1 MAIKGLSYVKTS
13 WMFEERPVSSSKL
26 NQWDD
31 RIESALETAFFL
43 LNQAWGGGS
52 GVLRNV
58 GLGELAVKATA
69 PESLA
74 VSVASGYAFIDA
86 YPFHLKETTI
96 SVAVLPPFVNGR
108 IDLVQADL
116 ATWSVT
122 VKAGEESAT
131 PVAPPADS
139 GALALGE
146 LVLRPGMT
154 SIKDSDDGVNGYVLD
169 VRKFL

>member
-1 MAIKGLSYVKTS
+1 MAVKGLSYVKTG
-13 WMFEERPVSSSKL
+13 WIFEERPVSSLKL

-52 GVLRNV
+52 GVLRNT
-58 GLGELAVKATA
+58 GLGELAVKGTA

-74 VSVASGYAFIDA
+74 VSIAPGYAFIDA
-86 YPFHLKETTI
+86 FPFQLKEPTTTAAI
-96 SVAVLPPFVNGR
+96 LSPFLDGR

-131 PVAPPADS
+131 PVAPVVDS
-139 GALALGE
+139 GAIVLAE